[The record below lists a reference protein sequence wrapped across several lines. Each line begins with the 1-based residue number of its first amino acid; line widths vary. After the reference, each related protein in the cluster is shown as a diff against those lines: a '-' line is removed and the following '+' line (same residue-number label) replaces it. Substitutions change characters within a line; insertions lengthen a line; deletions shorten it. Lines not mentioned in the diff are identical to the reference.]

1 MHELS
6 VCQALIGQVEAVARG
21 RGACRVKSVRV
32 RLGPLSG
39 VEAPLLQ
46 QAYPLA
52 SAGTLAEASQ
62 LVIEPAPVRVKCETC
77 GAESEA
83 KPNRLLCKRCG
94 DYHTRLLSGDEMM
107 LMSVELVIQETPDV

>member
-6 VCQALIGQVEAVARG
+6 VCQALIGQVQAVAEERNA
-21 RGACRVKSVRV
+21 RAVKSVQV

-39 VEAPLLQ
+39 VEATLLE

-52 SAGTLAEASQ
+52 SAGTLAEASR
-62 LVIEPAPVRVKCETC
+62 LLIEPAPVRVKCETC

-83 KPNRLLCKRCG
+83 EPNRLLCARCG

-107 LMSVELVIQETPDV
+107 LMSVELVI

>member
-6 VCQALIGQVEAVARG
+6 VCQALIGQVEAVARQ
-21 RGACRVKSVRV
+21 RGACQVKSVRV

-39 VEAPLLQ
+39 VEATLLQ

-52 SAGTLAEASQ
+52 SAGTLAEASR

-83 KPNRLLCKRCG
+83 EPNRLLCARCG
-94 DYHTRLLSGDEMM
+94 DYHTRLVSGDEMM
-107 LMSVELVIQETPDV
+107 LMSVELVI

>member
-6 VCQALIGQVEAVARG
+6 VCQALIGQVESVARE
-21 RGACRVKSVRV
+21 RGASVVKSVLV

-39 VEAPLLQ
+39 VEAPLLE

-52 SAGTLAEASQ
+52 SAGTVAESSK
-62 LVIEPAPVRVKCETC
+62 LLIEPAPIRVKCETC
-77 GAESEA
+77 GAETEA
-83 KPNRLLCKRCG
+83 APNRLLCASCG

-107 LMSVELVIQETPDV
+107 LMSVELVI

>member
-6 VCQALIGQVEAVARG
+6 VCQALIGQVETVAQQRGARG
-21 RGACRVKSVRV
+21 VKSVLV

-39 VEAPLLQ
+39 VEAPLLE

-52 SAGTLAEASQ
+52 SAGTVAEASR
-62 LVIEPAPVRVKCETC
+62 LLIEAAPVRVKCENC
-77 GAESEA
+77 GAETEA
-83 KPNRLLCKRCG
+83 APNRLLCASCG

-107 LMSVELVIQETPDV
+107 LMSVELVI